1 MNATLVTGGAGY
13 IGSVTVEAL
22 VARGES
28 VVVLD
33 NLITGHREAVDS
45 AIPFYEGDTGD
56 RRLVREIVADHGI
69 AACVHFAALSSV
81 AESVADPERYLSNN
95 AVQGM
100 ALFEELV
107 FGGVRHVVLSSTAA
121 VYGEPESN
129 PIAEDAPRK
138 PVNPYGMTKVVL
150 EQALEALDRS
160 GQLTF
165 AALRYFNAAG
175 ATSTRGEDHRR
186 ESHLIPIVLA
196 AAAGRR
202 DGMTIY
208 GDDYPTPD
216 GTAVRDYI
224 HVGDL
229 ADAHVKALDHLRAGG
244 ESLHINLGTGTGF
257 SVREVVDTVES
268 VVGASANAVLGQ
280 RRPGD
285 PPVLVADP
293 GKGSEI
299 LGWVPERSD
308 LESIIRDAWSWHKDR
323 PLGYGS

>member
-1 MNATLVTGGAGY
+1 MNTTLVTGGAGY
-13 IGSVTVEAL
+13 IGSVTVDAL
-22 VARGES
+22 VARGET

-33 NLITGHREAVDS
+33 NLVTGHREAVDGE
-45 AIPFYEGDTGD
+45 IPFYEGDTGD
-56 RRLVREIVADHGI
+56 RVLVRQIVAKHGI
-69 AACVHFAALSSV
+69 DSCIHFAALSSV
-81 AESVADPERYLSNN
+81 AESVADPERYLANN

-100 ALFEELV
+100 VLFEELV
-107 FGGVRHVVLSSTAA
+107 AGGVRHLVLSSTAA
-121 VYGEPESN
+121 VYGEPENN
-129 PIAEDAPRK
+129 PISEDAPRK

-150 EQALEALDRS
+150 EQALEALDNS
-160 GQLTF
+160 GRLTF

-175 ATSTRGEDHRR
+175 ATATRGEDHRH
-186 ESHLIPIVLA
+186 ESHIIPIVLA

-208 GDDYPTPD
+208 GADYPTPD

-229 ADAHVKALDHLRAGG
+229 ADAHIKALDHLRNGG

-257 SVREVVDTVES
+257 SVRQVVDTVES
-268 VVGASANAVLGQ
+268 VVGASANASLGQ

-299 LGWVPERSD
+299 LGWIPQQSD
-308 LESIIRDAWSWHKDR
+308 LESIIRDAWSWHKNH
-323 PLGYGS
+323 PLGYGD